1 MLFDTGSCEF
11 WIPSRECSTSRCLT
25 HTRYS
30 RSQTFNFYHNSKMA
44 IQYLS
49 GKVTGDMALETI
61 GLGDL
66 IVPNQVIGIANVVE
80 IPLLDVNFLS

>member
-1 MLFDTGSCEF
+1 M
-11 WIPSRECSTSRCLT
+11 
-25 HTRYS
+25 
-30 RSQTFNFYHNSKMA
+30 M

-66 IVPNQVIGIANVVE
+66 IVPNQVIGIAKVVE
-80 IPLLDVNFLS
+80 IPLLDVIENFILIRKSYGMEYLGSLTRIKTCKENISSHYLIR

>member
-1 MLFDTGSCEF
+1 M
-11 WIPSRECSTSRCLT
+11 
-25 HTRYS
+25 
-30 RSQTFNFYHNSKMA
+30 

-66 IVPNQVIGIANVVE
+66 IVPNQVIGIANIVE
-80 IPLLDVNFLS
+80 IPLLDVNNIFILNRKLFGMVSSDSPILIKTCKKST

>member
-1 MLFDTGSCEF
+1 
-11 WIPSRECSTSRCLT
+11 
-25 HTRYS
+25 
-30 RSQTFNFYHNSKMA
+30 MA

>member
-11 WIPSRECSTSRCLT
+11 WIPSRECTTSRCLT
-25 HTRYS
+25 HTRYEKS
-30 RSQTFNFYHNSKMA
+30 STLKPYRNSKMT

-66 IVPNQVIGIANVVE
+66 IVPDQVIGIAKVVE
-80 IPLLDVNFLS
+80 IPLLDVNIF